1 MKKFKAILALA
12 LVVVMI
18 CGLFAACNNSSSGNN
33 SGNSGNNTAPA
44 ELTKIVLAYLDV
56 SGNEQAEWDRQEAYI
71 NSISEPA
78 IGVTVDLMVGQM
90 GDYGTTVP
98 MMIAGNEQLDLVN
111 VCPVGAARY
120 TTLLGNGSL
129 KDISAE
135 LKEFAPQTLEIV
147 GGMIKNYQV
156 GDAIYG
162 VPSNRISTSNEYMIL
177 RKDILEELGMVE
189 KAQNCS
195 SWTELEEI
203 YAAAYDYCKDNN
215 MYVTGGQKVIA
226 NQNAIWTGDAFS
238 TGYQLDKC
246 ADTTGLIYADQ
257 ETGKFSF
264 LYDNQD
270 FINGLKR
277 TAQWKENGWIYPDSI
292 LGDDHTDNLFKQG
305 VIFSYTNHTEIG
317 VEVARFLSSG
327 YEVVAPMTCPGIVQG
342 SNLGFG
348 IAVTS
353 ICQEVEA
360 AVKFIELLYTD
371 ARIST
376 VFAWGIEGEDYVMVD
391 GEADYTDPKSPF
403 HAQDYMIGN
412 QMLVPAWKGQGAD
425 FRARAEQSNKDAVN
439 SRYVGFNIDTA
450 DLATTIS
457 ALNSVIDEYRP
468 GLLCGDYT
476 DAMLKDFSDK
486 LNSVCLQDYLNAAQT
501 QLDAW
506 LAVNG

>member
-1 MKKFKAILALA
+1 MKKFKAVLAIV
-12 LVVVMI
+12 LVAVMV
-18 CGLFAACNNSSSGNN
+18 CGLLAACNGNGSKTDDTGKASG
-33 SGNSGNNTAPA
+33 P
-44 ELTKIVLAYLDV
+44 LTKIVLAYLDV
-56 SGNEQAEWDRQEAYI
+56 SGNDQAEWDRQEAYI

-78 IGVTVDLMVGQM
+78 IGVTVDLVVGQM

-129 KDISAE
+129 KDISKE
-135 LKEFAPQTLEIV
+135 LKEFAPKTLEIV
-147 GGMIKNYQV
+147 GEMINNYTV

-189 KAQNCS
+189 KAENCS
-195 SWTELEEI
+195 SWSDLEEI
-203 YAAAYDYCKDNN
+203 YAAAYEYTKDNN
-215 MYVTGGQKVIA
+215 MYVIGGQKVIA

-238 TGYQLDKC
+238 TGYQIDGC
-246 ADTTGLIYADQ
+246 SDTTNLIYADQ
-257 ETGKFSF
+257 DTAKFMF
-264 LYDNQD
+264 KYANPD
-270 FINGLKR
+270 FINMLKR
-277 TAQWKENGWIYPDSI
+277 TAEWKNNGWIYPDSI
-292 LGDDHTDNLFKQG
+292 LGDDHSDNLFKQG
-305 VIFSYTNHTEIG
+305 VIFSYLNHTEIG

-327 YEVVAPMTCPGIVQG
+327 YQVVAPMTCPGIVQG
-342 SNLGFG
+342 ANLGFG

-371 ARIST
+371 ARVST
-376 VFAWGIEGEDYVMVD
+376 VFAWGIENEDYVMVD

-425 FRARAEQSNKDAVN
+425 FRARAEQSNKDAQN
-439 SRYVGFNIDTA
+439 SRFVGFNIDTA
-450 DLATTIS
+450 DLSTMIS
-457 ALNSVIDEYRP
+457 AMNSVIDEYRP

-476 DAMLKDFSDK
+476 DEMLDEFTAK
-486 LNSVCLQDYLNAAQT
+486 LNTAGLQDYITAAQT

-506 LAVNG
+506 LAQNKK